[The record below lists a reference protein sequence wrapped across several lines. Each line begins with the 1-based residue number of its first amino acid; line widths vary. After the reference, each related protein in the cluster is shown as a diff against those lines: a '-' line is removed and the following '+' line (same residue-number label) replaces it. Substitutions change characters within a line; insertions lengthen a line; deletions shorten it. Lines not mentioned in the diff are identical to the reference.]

1 VSRYVRRKLSFA
13 AEQRE
18 NWLALVGEQPNLGA
32 GRAVSDDG
40 AGADLQGVVPGHG
53 ENGDRSGGR
62 LSRVLVVVDMQQD
75 FYEAIDGAWEIVAP
89 LAHRAQCADFV
100 IVSRHV
106 VDGEPDSPVHPEIMA
121 LADVVVTSLTGR
133 GKLHSAFDGT
143 LLAQVLGTYPD
154 DFVLQVAGLAINGCV
169 KLTAL
174 DAATIGYSVEVL
186 VPCCRGSGSEEAKRE
201 LLAAGCALVNGKRVV
216 RP

>member
-1 VSRYVRRKLSFA
+1 
-13 AEQRE
+13 
-18 NWLALVGEQPNLGA
+18 
-32 GRAVSDDG
+32 
-40 AGADLQGVVPGHG
+40 
-53 ENGDRSGGR
+53 
-62 LSRVLVVVDMQQD
+62 
-75 FYEAIDGAWEIVAP
+75 
-89 LAHRAQCADFV
+89 
-100 IVSRHV
+100 V

-143 LLAQVLGTYPD
+143 LLAQVLGTYPA

-186 VPCCRGSGSEEAKRE
+186 VPCCRGSGSEQAKRE
-201 LLAAGCALVNGKRVV
+201 LLAAGCALRQREAGRLSLETRMAPVARGHPLEANHGL
-216 RP
+216 PLSY